1 MIYYLKGKVEFKGE
15 KFLVIEVAG
24 KGYKVFC
31 SGKTLESLKEGE
43 DCKIYT
49 FLYLR
54 EEKTFELYG
63 FLTKEELE
71 LFETLNEISGIG
83 SKTALT
89 LTSFGSLEDLKKKM
103 EKEEFYQEIKGI
115 GKKKGQKILL
125 ELTGKIKEISKKEIV
140 KQDEVLDTL
149 VSLGFSRQKARECIE
164 RLPEEIRDTEAKI
177 KEALKI
183 LGKP

>member
-31 SGKTLESLKEGE
+31 SGKTLENLKEGE

-125 ELTGKIKEISKKEIV
+125 ELTGKIKELRRGVPLRDEALDALINLGFARPKAKDALTRVPKEI
-140 KQDEVLDTL
+140 E
-149 VSLGFSRQKARECIE
+149 
-164 RLPEEIRDTEAKI
+164 DTERRI

-183 LGKP
+183 LGK